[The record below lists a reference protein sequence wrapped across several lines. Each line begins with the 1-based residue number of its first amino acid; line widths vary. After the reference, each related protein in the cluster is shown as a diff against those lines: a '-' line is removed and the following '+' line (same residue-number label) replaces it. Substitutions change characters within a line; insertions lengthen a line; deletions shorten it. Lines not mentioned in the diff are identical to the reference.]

1 MSVREKSNI
10 FNRRSTGGKPPKV
23 ERQRRKTQ
31 PITFDDIARANQ
43 RILDS
48 AGGLA
53 LETPLESFIDEEFDL
68 GSICS
73 SPAASV
79 LSDVSEYGLP
89 LSPKSR
95 TLIF

>member
-10 FNRRSTGGKPPKV
+10 FNRRTTGGKTPKL

-48 AGGLA
+48 AGGLG
-53 LETPLESFIDEEFDL
+53 LETPLECFIDEEFDL
-68 GSICS
+68 GSMVS

-89 LSPKSR
+89 ISPKGR
-95 TLIF
+95 ARIF